1 MTATGCMNSPASPR
15 TSQSRWFFY
24 VSVPALKGRAIRKW
38 DKHVFKTQAIS
49 TLWQN
54 KPSTITRTNQWPC
67 FSCISDCQPLP
78 GRSVWRCYSGS
89 SLLVL
94 HWQHIWIRSCVIVFS
109 DLSLWRYFF
118 QEYPQFFL
126 HWQLFT
132 FFPPS
137 LVSWQAIMLFNRG
150 VLYFCLQMFCVGA
163 CILLACFVKLERF
176 NKDSTQSGAHSTGFI
191 GLFFYRLANH
201 HLPFWI
207 KINKISN
214 NFDFNIHE
222 CPISWLLFSKLVVFC
237 YHFRTPSRT

>member
-1 MTATGCMNSPASPR
+1 MTLTYFLQRPQIYSQKRKELMTATGCMNSPASPR

-137 LVSWQAIMLFNRG
+137 LVSWRAIMLLNRG

-163 CILLACFVKLERF
+163 CILLAC
-176 NKDSTQSGAHSTGFI
+176 SM
-191 GLFFYRLANH
+191 
-201 HLPFWI
+201 W
-207 KINKISN
+207 
-214 NFDFNIHE
+214 
-222 CPISWLLFSKLVVFC
+222 
-237 YHFRTPSRT
+237 